1 VILADGQ
8 HQTQTFHFRPKLK
21 GSGGYCVSGTL
32 MTVEGRMGH
41 SALEQTL
48 SYPPDIRI
56 FTILVAVKSFRLF
69 TELGLCLM
77 LVEAIS

>member
-48 SYPPDIRI
+48 GGHGG
-56 FTILVAVKSFRLF
+56 
-69 TELGLCLM
+69 E
-77 LVEAIS
+77 VEGGGGEIDGED